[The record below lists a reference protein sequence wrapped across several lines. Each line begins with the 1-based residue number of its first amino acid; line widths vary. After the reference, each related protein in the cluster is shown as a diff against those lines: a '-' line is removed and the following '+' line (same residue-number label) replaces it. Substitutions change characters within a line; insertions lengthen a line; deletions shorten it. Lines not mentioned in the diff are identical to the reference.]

1 MSAKANINIVVNSPA
16 GAADLTR
23 PGGGRVLVTGDPK
36 GFLRPKVKSIVVKP
50 FIKEV
55 VANISVTATA
65 SPAANTTYSFLIEQ
79 ESAESQ
85 QNNTPKRHLVQYVA
99 PTGVTATILGNA
111 LAAIVQGF
119 IDSGELEATSTA
131 ITSGNGGVAI
141 TGVTGK
147 PLVKVIQPASVT
159 VATLLANGASSG
171 NLSASGTTIT
181 MAQNPTSNPTTLS
194 PTPSAEFLAFQ
205 VGQLV
210 KLSGWTGTAVI
221 NGKTAAQGVI
231 LRVATVTSNTNITFV
246 AQSITGSISAAV
258 TNFELIA
265 SEAEGLGSDLIA
277 ERGIVG
283 QNADIVAATVYHE
296 VVVDYLEPSGST
308 MTVEDGAPIT
318 KHYFIDATNT
328 PANGLALLT
337 QFGYVKSYLNSA
349 GSAADPLLL

>member
-23 PGGGRVLVTGDPK
+23 PGGGRVLVTGDSK

-50 FIKEV
+50 FIVETL
-55 VANISVTATA
+55 ADIDVTSTA
-65 SPAANTTYSFLIEQ
+65 SPAANTTYSFVIEQ

-85 QNNTPKRHLVQYVA
+85 QNNSPKRFLVQYVA

-119 IDSGELEATSTA
+119 IDSGELQATSTA
-131 ITSGNGGVAI
+131 ITSGNGGV
-141 TGVTGK
+141 TVGGVAGK
-147 PLVKVIQPASVT
+147 PLVKVIQPSNVT
-159 VATLLANGASSG
+159 VASGWATVNSTSTDFAAVAATKTVTVEVASTSG
-171 NLSASGTTIT
+171 LV
-181 MAQNPTSNPTTLS
+181 
-194 PTPSAEFLAFQ
+194 
-205 VGQLV
+205 VGQLHYIT
-210 KLSGWTGTAVI
+210 WTGSETI
-221 NGKTAAQGVI
+221 NGKTGTQGTI
-231 LRVATVTSNTNITFV
+231 LRVSAILSGPARVQYV
-246 AQSITGSISAAV
+246 AQAVSADITGEDGTLQRV
-258 TNFELIA
+258 A
-265 SEAEGLGSDLIA
+265 SEAVGLGSDLIA

-318 KHYFIDATNT
+318 KHYFIDGTNT

-337 QFGYVKSYLNSA
+337 QFEYVKAYLDSA
-349 GSAADPLLL
+349 GSVADPLLL